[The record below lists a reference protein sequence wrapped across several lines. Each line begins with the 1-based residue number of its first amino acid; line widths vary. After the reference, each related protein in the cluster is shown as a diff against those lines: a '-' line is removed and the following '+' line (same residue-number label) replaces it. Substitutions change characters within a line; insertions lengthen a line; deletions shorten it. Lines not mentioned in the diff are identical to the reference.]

1 MNRPYLLA
9 GVAGHKSNTFMLL
22 RTLLFRWLA
31 KICAEGSAE
40 ATSTGDS
47 TYVDEVHL
55 PAVAAVGRI
64 DHHASPVGAES
75 RVRITAPFACVLRR
89 RMEMA
94 QRNPFAGRHI
104 IKIDVLV
111 SRLVWIGIVE
121 NPPIARQVGAMPV
134 ACHHTLTDDLNL
146 RRAVLVEIE
155 RVAVGGVP
163 QAQARIC
170 LGSRQIKWEVWPCGS
185 TT

>member
-1 MNRPYLLA
+1 
-9 GVAGHKSNTFMLL
+9 
-22 RTLLFRWLA
+22 
-31 KICAEGSAE
+31 
-40 ATSTGDS
+40 
-47 TYVDEVHL
+47 
-55 PAVAAVGRI
+55 
-64 DHHASPVGAES
+64 
-75 RVRITAPFACVLRR
+75 
-89 RMEMA
+89 MA